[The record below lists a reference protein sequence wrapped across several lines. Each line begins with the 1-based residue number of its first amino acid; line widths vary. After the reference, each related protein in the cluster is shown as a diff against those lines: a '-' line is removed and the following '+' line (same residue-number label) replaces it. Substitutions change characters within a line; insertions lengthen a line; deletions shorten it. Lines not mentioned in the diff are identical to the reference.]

1 MVSRPNL
8 GDSSIFF
15 FASVHSAE
23 AYSPHYAH
31 NMEFFFLDKFLNMVL
46 TFEFGKRK
54 KGGGME
60 I

>member
-8 GDSSIFF
+8 GDDSIFF
-15 FASVHSAE
+15 FAWVHLAKV
-23 AYSPHYAH
+23 YSPIAPITWS
-31 NMEFFFLDKFLNMVL
+31 FFLDKFLNVVL

-54 KGGGME
+54 KGGGMG